1 MMKYKLKE
9 SAPGK
14 VTYIYNEGTYFVR
27 GDMSLENAEKF
38 MTVGKVTESDFEG
51 FPICVDDDFYFE
63 GTPVKTRKAK
73 KKEAE
78 E

>member
-1 MMKYKLKE
+1 
-9 SAPGK
+9 
-14 VTYIYNEGTYFVR
+14 
-27 GDMSLENAEKF
+27 MSLENAEKF